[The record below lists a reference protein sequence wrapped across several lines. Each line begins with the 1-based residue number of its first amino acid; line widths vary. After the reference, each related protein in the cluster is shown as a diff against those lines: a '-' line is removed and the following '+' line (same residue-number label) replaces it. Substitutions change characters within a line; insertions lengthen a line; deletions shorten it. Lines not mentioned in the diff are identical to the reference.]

1 MPKKSI
7 EQQLARRLAI
17 IGILPQLPQSGA
29 GQGMTIDRLMARLGT
44 DFDVDR
50 RTFERDLKD
59 LSDPGGDWRRFGLEV
74 ISRVSAGD
82 ARITEWF
89 TTSSSK
95 IPLFKS
101 VTPAD
106 ALVASFAR
114 QELGPFLPREAR
126 QSLDEQLA
134 TIEQKL
140 RHLQHTTEHRQG
152 VAYKD
157 KIRRL
162 PDGTPMA
169 PSKVNPAH
177 LQIVNDALMKNLMLK
192 LVYRA
197 AKADELKHHVV
208 YPIGLLIHDRSLRLL
223 AIDESELAMLP
234 SAMTIKSFLLH
245 RMQKVALAD
254 APPRNIKVPTLD
266 QAIANGALT
275 MWPKGRI
282 ALHVRFADS
291 EDAFVF
297 ARTLDEMPLAGDQN
311 IYRNSAGQL
320 ELTATVTNTSPLRR
334 MLQSMAREVK
344 VLAPEEL
351 KRDIRKFLAD
361 GLAFQRDD

>member
-1 MPKKSI
+1 MTVD
-7 EQQLARRLAI
+7 QL
-17 IGILPQLPQSGA
+17 
-29 GQGMTIDRLMARLGT
+29 MTRLGA
-44 DFDVDR
+44 DFKVDR

-59 LSDPGGDWRRFGLEV
+59 LSDPDGDWRRFGLEV
-74 ISRVSAGD
+74 MARVSASD
-82 ARITEWF
+82 ARINEWF
-89 TTSSSK
+89 TTASSK

-101 VTPAD
+101 VTAAD

-126 QSLDEQLA
+126 RSLDEQL
-134 TIEQKL
+134 TMIEQKL
-140 RHLQHTTEHRQG
+140 RHLHQTSEHRQG

-169 PSKVNPAH
+169 PGKVNPAH
-177 LQIVNDALMKNLMLK
+177 LQAVNDALMSNLMLK

-197 AKADELKHHVV
+197 ARTDELKHHLV
-208 YPIGLLIHDRSLRLL
+208 YPVGLLIHDRSLRLL
-223 AIDESELAMLP
+223 AVDAAELALAP
-234 SAMTIKSFLLH
+234 SAMTSKSFLLH
-245 RMQKVALAD
+245 RMQKVNLAD
-254 APPRNIKVPTLD
+254 PVARNIRVPTLD
-266 QAIANGALT
+266 QAVAAGALK

-282 ALHVRFADS
+282 ALHLRFAGS
-291 EDAFVF
+291 EDALVF
-297 ARTLDEMPLAGDQN
+297 ARTLEEMPLAGDQN
-311 IYRNSAGQL
+311 IYRNGAGQL

-351 KRDIRKFLAD
+351 RTEICTFLAD
-361 GLAFQRDD
+361 GLAFQQDD